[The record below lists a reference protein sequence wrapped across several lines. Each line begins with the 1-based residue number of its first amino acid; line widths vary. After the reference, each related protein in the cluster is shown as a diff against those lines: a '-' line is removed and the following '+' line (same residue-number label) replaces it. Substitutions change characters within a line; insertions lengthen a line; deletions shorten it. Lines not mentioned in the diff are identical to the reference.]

1 LTIRDTSSLQYFG
14 FPPSRTSILVLVAS
28 FTGGFVDPAVD
39 PACLIVPILVAIVVL
54 VVLTVFV
61 LIVLVILVGEQA
73 SEYCQ
78 GIVVII
84 VIVTLPLDSFG
95 WLSLDCI
102 ECGYELRANV
112 WRSST

>member
-1 LTIRDTSSLQYFG
+1 M
-14 FPPSRTSILVLVAS
+14 SILVLVAS
-28 FTGGFVDPAVD
+28 FTRGFVNPAVD
-39 PACLIVPILVAIVVL
+39 PACLVVPILVTIVIL

-61 LIVLVILVGEQA
+61 LVVLVVLIGEQV

-84 VIVTLPLDSFG
+84 VIIVTCPLDSFG

-102 ECGYELRANV
+102 KCGYEFCTNV